1 VKEEAFKV
9 EVRNP
14 LTTFPRVPKREQGRS
29 LLLFVFRDLQRGIMW
44 TKEGLIDLIH
54 EKLCNYKF
62 ILVSNREPYM
72 HRFAGRQIE
81 WVQPASGL
89 TVALDPIMRA
99 CGGTWIA
106 HGTGDADWQMVD
118 EQDRVPVPPDDPSFT
133 LLRVRL
139 TRKQEAQYYL
149 GLANQG
155 LWPLCHIVFTRP
167 TFRPEDWQAYREVN
181 EIFARAVLEEAGDA
195 PTFVFIQDF
204 HFALLPRMLKDRN
217 SNLIVAQFWHIPW
230 PNPEV
235 LRGFPWKEELLDGL
249 LGNDMLGF
257 HLRFHCQNFLDTVD
271 RMMEAK
277 IDREKYAIT
286 RGGKSTSV
294 RAFPISIDFERHSR
308 MAESATT
315 EEHMEHWR
323 RTLGLHGELV
333 GLGIDRI
340 DYTKGIC
347 ERLRALD
354 RFLTKHPEYHERLVF
369 VQVAVPSRSQIPEY
383 KKLEEELDALVK
395 QINHKYRRWT
405 ARSWRPILFLKRHY
419 PQDRLTALHRLGHF
433 CMVSSLHDGM
443 NLVAKEYVAS
453 RIDEDGVLILS
464 DFAGASRELTD
475 AIVVNPFS
483 EEDSV
488 EAIRQALEMPE
499 EERRKRMRKMRAVV
513 AENNIYRWAGKIIS
527 ALLKFE
533 FTNSDESN
541 VSLPVS
547 AFY

>member
-1 VKEEAFKV
+1 
-9 EVRNP
+9 
-14 LTTFPRVPKREQGRS
+14 
-29 LLLFVFRDLQRGIMW
+29 MW
-44 TKEGLIDLIH
+44 TKEGLLGLIH

-72 HRFAGRQIE
+72 HRFAGAQIQC
-81 WVQPASGL
+81 VQPASGL

-118 EQDRVPVPPDDPSFT
+118 EQDRVPVPPDDPCFT
-133 LLRVRL
+133 LRRVRL
-139 TRKQEAQYYL
+139 TPEQEEQYYL
-149 GLANQG
+149 GLANQA

-249 LGNDMLGF
+249 LGNDLLGF

-271 RMMEAK
+271 RILEAR
-277 IDREKYAIT
+277 IDREKYEIT
-286 RGGKSTSV
+286 RGGKTTSV
-294 RAFPISIDFERHSR
+294 RAFPISIDFETHSR

-315 EEHMEHWR
+315 EQHMENWR
-323 RTLGLHGELV
+323 RTLGIHDELIGV
-333 GLGIDRI
+333 GIDRI

-354 RFLTKHPEYHERLVF
+354 RFLMKYPEYQGRVIF

-383 KKLEEELDALVK
+383 RKLEEELEGLVK
-395 QINHKYRRWT
+395 QINHKYRRWP
-405 ARSWRPILFLKRHY
+405 ARSWRPILFLKQHY
-419 PQDRLTALHRLGHF
+419 SQDHLTALHRLAHF

-453 RIDEDGVLILS
+453 RFDEDGVLILS

-483 EEDSV
+483 EEESV
-488 EAIRQALEMPE
+488 EAIRQALEMSGDD
-499 EERRKRMRKMRAVV
+499 RRKRMRKMRAVV

-533 FTNSDESN
+533 FTTSDESN

>member
-1 VKEEAFKV
+1 
-9 EVRNP
+9 
-14 LTTFPRVPKREQGRS
+14 
-29 LLLFVFRDLQRGIMW
+29 MW
-44 TKEGLIDLIH
+44 TKEGLLDLIH
-54 EKLCNYKF
+54 ERLCDYKF

-72 HRFAGRQIE
+72 HRFAGTKIE
-81 WVQPASGL
+81 CVQPASGL

-99 CGGTWIA
+99 SGGTWIA

-118 EQDRVPVPPDDPSFT
+118 ERDRVLVPPDNPSFA
-133 LLRVRL
+133 LRRVRL
-139 TRKQEAQYYL
+139 TREQEERYYL
-149 GLANQG
+149 GLANQA

-181 EIFARAVLEEAGDA
+181 EIFAHAVLEEAGDT

-204 HFALLPRMLKDRN
+204 HFALLPRMLKERN
-217 SNLIVAQFWHIPW
+217 ANLIVAQFWHIPW

-249 LGNDMLGF
+249 LGNDLLGF

-271 RMMEAK
+271 RMLEAK
-277 IDREKYAIT
+277 IDRERYEIT

-308 MAESATT
+308 TAQSAATEQYMAD
-315 EEHMEHWR
+315 WR
-323 RTLGLHGELV
+323 RSLGLQDQRV

-354 RFLTKHPEYHERLVF
+354 RFLTKYPEYQGRLIF
-369 VQVAVPSRSQIPEY
+369 VQVAVPSRSEIPEY
-383 KKLEEELDALVK
+383 RKLEEELEAMVK
-395 QINHKYRRWT
+395 QINRKYRRWPS
-405 ARSWRPILFLKRHY
+405 RSWRPILFLKRHY
-419 PQDRLTALHRLGHF
+419 PQERLTALHRLAHF

-453 RIDEDGVLILS
+453 RFDEDGVLILS

-483 EEDSV
+483 EEESV

-499 EERRKRMRKMRAVV
+499 DERRKRMRKLRVVV

-533 FTNSDESN
+533 FTTPDENN
-541 VSLPVS
+541 VSTPVS

>member
-1 VKEEAFKV
+1 
-9 EVRNP
+9 
-14 LTTFPRVPKREQGRS
+14 
-29 LLLFVFRDLQRGIMW
+29 MW
-44 TKEGLIDLIH
+44 TKEGLLDLIH
-54 EKLCNYKF
+54 ERLCNYKF

-72 HRFAGRQIE
+72 HRFAGAQIE
-81 WVQPASGL
+81 CVQPASGL

-106 HGTGDADWQMVD
+106 HGTGDADWEIVD
-118 EQDRVPVPPDDPSFT
+118 ERDRVVVPPDDPCFN
-133 LLRVRL
+133 LRRVRL
-139 TRKQEAQYYL
+139 TAQQEKRYYL
-149 GLANQG
+149 GLANQA

-181 EIFARAVLEEAGDA
+181 EIFARAVLEEAGDT

-217 SNLIVAQFWHIPW
+217 ANLIVAQFWHIPW

-249 LGNDMLGF
+249 LGNDLLGF
-257 HLRFHCQNFLDTVD
+257 HLRYHCQNFIDTVD

-277 IDREKYAIT
+277 IDRERSEIT

-294 RAFPISIDFERHSR
+294 RAFPISIDFEAHSR
-308 MAESATT
+308 TAESPAT
-315 EEHMEHWR
+315 EQHMQHWR
-323 RTLGLHGELV
+323 RTLGLRDELIGV
-333 GLGIDRI
+333 GIDRI

-354 RFLTKHPEYHERLVF
+354 RFLTTHPEYQGRLVF
-369 VQVAVPSRSQIPEY
+369 VQIAVPSRSEIPEY
-383 KKLEEELDALVK
+383 KKLEQELEALVK
-395 QINHKYRRWT
+395 QINHKYRRWP
-405 ARSWRPILFLKRHY
+405 AHSWRPIVFLKRHF
-419 PQDRLTALHRLGHF
+419 PQDRLTALHRLAHF

-453 RIDEDGVLILS
+453 RYDEDGVLILS

-483 EEDSV
+483 EEESV

-499 EERRKRMRKMRAVV
+499 EERRKRMRKMRTVV

-533 FTNSDESN
+533 FTTPDESN
-541 VSLPVS
+541 VSLSVS